1 MLANKLITAAA
12 FCLINTPHRHLAVLP
27 GPVLSSSPCPQCHL
41 IVTSSPPSCCRTTP
55 CPTCARRLD
64 QCSIPAFEDLLDG
77 HHNKR
82 VMKLLYRT
90 AEWHGFA
97 KLRMHTQATLD
108 HLDSLTNEYG
118 RLMRSFRDLTCS
130 QFDTEELP
138 REVEARKRAQQRAH
152 ARGLGTTSQAA
163 SKSRRKKTLNLLT
176 PKFHALGDYVHTI
189 QIFGTTDS
197 FSTQVV

>member
-1 MLANKLITAAA
+1 
-12 FCLINTPHRHLAVLP
+12 
-27 GPVLSSSPCPQCHL
+27 VLSLWPCSLCHL
-41 IVTSSPPSCCRTTP
+41 VAMPSPPSCCRATP
-55 CPTCARRLD
+55 CPPCAPRSLG
-64 QCSIPAFEDLLDG
+64 QCSIPVFEDLLDG

-118 RLMRSFRDLTCS
+118 QLMRSFRDLTCS

-138 REVEARKRAQQRAH
+138 REVEARKRAQQRAN
-152 ARGLGTTSQAA
+152 ATGSGTKSQAA
-163 SKSRRKKTLNLLT
+163 SSSRRRKTLNLLT